1 MDLLNLDDAS
11 LIKYC
16 IDNPS
21 NVICRDENFWKTRLF
36 KKYGITDDIK
46 LSDKTWRNFYLS
58 IVKILDETGNIDD
71 AIEVAFRNQDF
82 ELVEF
87 LRRINSDPG
96 IDLSGMNLS
105 IKPGDDFYSYA
116 NGKWN
121 LKNEIPEDKVA
132 ISTYEI
138 LRTTNEKRVI
148 NIIDDVVNNKVE
160 NNKIKSVDTD
170 KIKNAYESFMNE
182 ELIEKMDYLPIKP
195 YMHEILQV
203 KTHDEIA
210 TLMGQHRVKHFA
222 TIYFL
227 NIFVDSEDP
236 TSYSIKIYSPSL
248 GLPNRDYYLDAKFN
262 DQKLAYKKYIVQMLS
277 FVLTN
282 TNEELLNTATEIIKL
297 ETQIAEAT
305 WTIAQ
310 LRNPDKQYN
319 PMSLDEL
326 YKLVP
331 QFNWTSYF
339 IGAGLNLN
347 NKFIVT
353 TLDSFQRY
361 GEIFANADIEIL
373 KMWQLFFLIDN
384 SSPYLSKRF
393 VDENFQFH
401 GKLLTGQSKQ
411 PARWKKSVSYLNE
424 VLGKA
429 IGRIYVEKY
438 FSAKGKEEAKKMV
451 ANIFS
456 AFDIR
461 LRKLEWMSEKTK
473 HKALL
478 KLSKMT
484 AKVGYPDKWNEYDY
498 VIKNDDLYGNVLR
511 YSAFIWQ
518 DSILKL
524 KQKVDKDDWGFG
536 TSNNPQTVNA
546 FYVALHNEIIVPAG
560 ILQKPFFDPYVDP
573 AANYGAIG
581 AVIGHEITHGFDD
594 KGSKYNGDGKLEN
607 WWTVEDRE
615 KFSQRIKVLGD
626 QFSKYEPLPG
636 IFINSQL
643 TMGENIADLG
653 GILVALDAYRKR
665 EGERKHDIIVGFT
678 GEQRVFLAWAQYRR
692 GKRRP
697 EFLAQ
702 FLIKDIHS
710 PHNYRINGIVK
721 NIDEWYKIFNVTEDN
736 LLFIPPSERAHIW

>member
-1 MDLLNLDDAS
+1 MLNLDDAS
-11 LIKYC
+11 LINYC
-16 IDNPS
+16 INNPS
-21 NVICRDENFWKTRLF
+21 NVTCKDENFWKNRLH
-36 KKYGITDDIK
+36 KKYGNLADIN
-46 LSDKTWRNFYLS
+46 LSNRTWRNFYLS
-58 IVKILDETGNIDD
+58 LVKILDGTGNIEN
-71 AIEVAFRNQDF
+71 AIEVASNNQDF
-82 ELVEF
+82 DLVEF

-105 IKPGDDFYSYA
+105 IRPGDDFYSYA
-116 NGKWN
+116 NGKWD

-138 LRTTNEKRVI
+138 LRNTNEKRVI
-148 NIIDDVVNNKVE
+148 DIIDDVVK
-160 NNKIKSVDTD
+160 NKIKSPDSN

-182 ELIEKMDYLPIKP
+182 ELIEKLDYLPIKP
-195 YMHEILQV
+195 YIQEILTV
-203 KTHDEIA
+203 KTHDEMA
-210 TLMGQHRVKHFA
+210 TLMGQHQVKHFA
-222 TIYFL
+222 SIFLL
-227 NIFVDSEDP
+227 NIFVDSKDP
-236 TSYSIKIYSPSL
+236 TSYSIKMYSPSL

-262 DQKLAYKKYIVQMLS
+262 DQKLAYKKYIIQMLS
-277 FVLTN
+277 FVLGN
-282 TNEELLNTATEIIKL
+282 DKSLDNIASEIIKF
-297 ETQIAEAT
+297 ETKIAEAT
-305 WTIAQ
+305 WTNAQ

-331 QFNWTSYF
+331 HFNWTNYF
-339 IGAGLNLN
+339 TSAGLNLN

-353 TLDSFQRY
+353 TLDSFQKY
-361 GEIFANADIEIL
+361 GEIFANTDIEVL

-384 SSPYLSKRF
+384 SSPYLSKKF
-393 VDENFQFH
+393 VEENFQFH
-401 GKLLTGQSKQ
+401 GKLLTGQFKQ
-411 PARWKKSVSYLNE
+411 PARWKKAVSYLNQ

-438 FSAKGKEEAKKMV
+438 FSAKGKQEAKKMV

-456 AFDIR
+456 AFAVR
-461 LRKLEWMSEKTK
+461 LRNLEWMSNETK

-498 VIKNDDLYGNVLR
+498 VIKSHDLYGNVLR
-511 YSAFIWQ
+511 YSVFIWQ
-518 DSILKL
+518 NSILKL
-524 KQKVDKDDWGFG
+524 GQKVDKDDWGFG

-560 ILQKPFFDPYVDP
+560 ILQKPFFDPNVDP

-615 KFSQRIKVLGD
+615 KFSERIKVLGD

-653 GILVALDAYRKR
+653 GILVAFDAYRKR
-665 EGERKHDIIVGFT
+665 EGERKTEDIIVGFT

-702 FLIKDIHS
+702 FLVKDIHS

-721 NIDEWYKIFNVTEDN
+721 NVDEWYKIFHVAQDD